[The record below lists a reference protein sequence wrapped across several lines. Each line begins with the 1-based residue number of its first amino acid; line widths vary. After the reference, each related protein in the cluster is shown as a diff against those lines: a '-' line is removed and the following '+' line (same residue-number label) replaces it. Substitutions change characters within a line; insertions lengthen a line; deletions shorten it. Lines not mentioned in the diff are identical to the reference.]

1 MDLSLSR
8 LTSKKS
14 ALHRVLNRSS
24 GVRFSYIC
32 ISDSI
37 RKYVS
42 SISTLASFGM
52 PLCFH
57 RGRYLLRLRFY
68 CSLEIRVVSPRH
80 VIVRHFLVKGSV
92 GVVDASSFI
101 ETVVAQ

>member
-1 MDLSLSR
+1 MDVSLSR

-24 GVRFSYIC
+24 GLRFSYIC

-52 PLCFH
+52 PLYFH
-57 RGRYLLRLRFY
+57 GSGYLLRLRFY